1 MLFIKQHWTTLA
13 IGVAVGALGIAW
25 LAGLWQIVVGVA
37 ALAAVAAFV
46 FRIVRHRRLAVAAST
61 SVARPQRPKSR
72 PEPEPSDTE
81 ALARLMLEQARY
93 ALLLRPQIAANLPP
107 HLLDQAR
114 EAFDDQMTIVPEGD
128 VLVGRCKG
136 NDDQEQAYGGNLIRV
151 EAVYLDRFQV
161 TNEEYQEFV
170 NAGGYEQMP
179 LWDPEIWPAVLD
191 FVDQSGLPG
200 PRYWRNSKHVE
211 GEERLPVV
219 GLCWYEAAAYARW
232 VGKRLPSDPEW
243 MKAGAWPVPL
253 PGAEPIQ
260 RRFPWGES
268 MDQGRAN
275 LWGCGPEHVVSV
287 DQYGSG
293 ASVGGCH
300 QLIGNVWE
308 WTSSRFG
315 AWRSPGDQLVMDSA
329 MRSLRGGAYDTY
341 FDHQASC
348 DYQSGDKAVA
358 RKHNIGF
365 RCAVSFCDIL
375 LEDDS
380 FDSAGSED
388 ELEAAG
394 AAGME
399 N

>member
-1 MLFIKQHWTTLA
+1 MLFFKQHWMTLA
-13 IGVAVGALGIAW
+13 VGVAVGALGIAW
-25 LAGLWQIVVGVA
+25 LAGFWPIVLGVLAIA
-37 ALAAVAAFV
+37 ALAGASYFFV
-46 FRIVRHRRLAVAAST
+46 RRRRHAEAASVT
-61 SVARPQRPKSR
+61 VTRPQRQKTR
-72 PEPEPSDTE
+72 TEPEPSDTD
-81 ALARLMLEQARY
+81 ALARLMLEQGRY
-93 ALLLRPQIAANLPP
+93 SLLLRPQIAANLPP
-107 HLLDQAR
+107 NLLDQAR
-114 EAFDDQMTIVPEGD
+114 QAFDDQMTIIPVGD
-128 VLVGRCKG
+128 VLVGRSKG
-136 NDDQEQAYGGNLIRV
+136 DDERNHGYGGNLVHV

-170 NAGGYEQMP
+170 SAGGYEQMP

-200 PRYWRNSKHVE
+200 PRYWRNGKHIE

-219 GLCWYEAAAYARW
+219 GVCWYEAAAYARW

-243 MKAGAWPVPL
+243 IKAGAWPVPL

-260 RRFPWGES
+260 RRYPWGES

-275 LWGCGPEHVVSV
+275 LWGSGPEHVVPV
-287 DQYGSG
+287 EQYGAG

-315 AWRSPGDQLVMDSA
+315 AWRAPGDQLVMDSA
-329 MRSLRGGAYDTY
+329 MRSLRGGAFDTY

-375 LEDDS
+375 PEDDA
-380 FDSAGSED
+380 FDSAENQE

-394 AAGME
+394 AAGGE

>member
-1 MLFIKQHWTTLA
+1 MLFFKQHWLTLT

-25 LAGLWQIVVGVA
+25 LAGFWQIVVGVA
-37 ALAAVAAFV
+37 VLAAVAGGAYALL
-46 FRIVRHRRLAVAAST
+46 RRRQQAEAAAVN
-61 SVARPQRPKSR
+61 VARPQRSKSR
-72 PEPEPSDTE
+72 PEPEPTDTE
-81 ALARLMLEQARY
+81 ALARLMLEQGRY
-93 ALLLRPQIAANLPP
+93 SLLLRPQIAANLPP
-107 HLLDQAR
+107 HLLEQAR
-114 EAFDDQMTIVPEGD
+114 HAFDDMMTIVPEGD
-128 VLVGRCKG
+128 VLVGRAKP
-136 NDDQEQAYGGNLIRV
+136 DDEHSQGYGGNLVRV

-170 NAGGYEQMP
+170 DAGGYEQMP

-200 PRYWRNSKHVE
+200 PRYWRNGRFIE
-211 GEERLPVV
+211 GEERHPVV
-219 GLCWYEAAAYARW
+219 GVCWYEAAAYARW
-232 VGKRLPSDPEW
+232 VGKRLPTDPEW
-243 MKAGAWPVPL
+243 IKAGAWPVPL

-275 LWGCGPEHVVSV
+275 LWGCGPEHVVPV
-287 DQYGSG
+287 DQYAPG
-293 ASVGGCH
+293 ASVAGCH

-315 AWRSPGDQLVMDSA
+315 AWRAPGDQLVIDSA

-348 DYQSGDKAVA
+348 DYQSGDKAIA

-365 RCAVSFCDIL
+365 RCAVSYCDIL
-375 LEDDS
+375 PDEES
-380 FDSAGSED
+380 FDGGEMEV
-388 ELEAAG
+388 ELEAAA
-394 AAGME
+394 AAGGE